1 MAGKQKKVVRKKN
14 ASGADKAKNI
24 RVLLIC
30 ALAVLIVV
38 AGVLAWIFIAK
49 GNEEANMSRDEILA
63 KGTYFEGVSIANID
77 VSGMTLAEAK
87 PQIEEKASQTLM
99 DLKITYS
106 AMGNTYPLTAE
117 ELGATIDVQA
127 VMEKA
132 LFYGREGDATQRTA
146 EINKAKEEGV
156 NFPLEAKADE
166 EILAASLETQ
176 GEAYNIEMQN
186 ATVSVKKN
194 EDEKN
199 LQVSGELEFIEEVA
213 GKEIDTEKL
222 IADIQTNLQSG
233 DFTSVIPT
241 TVVDTQPE
249 ITLEELKENCQ
260 LMASFSTSFK
270 SSAYGR
276 RYNIWK
282 MSTVVNGVVLQPG
295 ESWSI
300 NEAAGPRTKEN
311 GWEDAAGIKNGAYVD
326 EPGGGICQVSST
338 LYNALL
344 KAEVEIT
351 DRSHHSWPLSYVDP
365 GLDATISTGAPDF
378 QFKNNYDYP
387 ITIIATTDA
396 KNART
401 VKVSVYGPPMDYTVK
416 MESKIVLNEEPGPA
430 ETVYSS
436 EMKPGTSEWT
446 KPRHNKIKAEV
457 YKIKIDKE
465 TGKEISRELYYTDTY
480 RAFTGQITI
489 GPSATPKPETTPP
502 ATTTTTPATPTPS
515 KSEAATPTPGNTTSP
530 ETGGT
535 E

>member
-38 AGVLAWIFIAK
+38 AGVLAWIFITK

-77 VSGMTLAEAK
+77 VSGMTLTEAK

-146 EINKAKEEGV
+146 EFNKAKEEG
-156 NFPLEAKADE
+156 
-166 EILAASLETQ
+166 
-176 GEAYNIEMQN
+176 AYNIEMQN

-199 LQVSGELEFIEEVA
+199 LQVSGELEFVEEVA
-213 GKEIDTEKL
+213 GKEIDTAKL
-222 IADIQTNLQSG
+222 IADIQTNLQKG

-300 NEAAGPRTKEN
+300 NEAAGPRTTAN
-311 GWEDAAGIKNGAYVD
+311 GWEDAAGIKNGTYVD

-378 QFKNNYDYP
+378 QFKNNYEYP

-416 MESKIVLNEEPGPA
+416 MESKVVLNEEPGPA
-430 ETVYSS
+430 ATVYSS

-446 KPRHNKIKAEV
+446 KPRHNKIKAEI

-489 GPSATPKPETTPP
+489 GPSATPKPETT
-502 ATTTTTPATPTPS
+502 TPATPTPS
-515 KSEAATPTPGNTTSP
+515 KSEAATPTPGNTTTP